1 MFIHSMGSIYAW
13 NNSTTVVIVVENS
26 HFNSAPEKL
35 MLALSLIHKN
45 SSLFVMVCPL
55 VDVMG
60 YSNGGG
66 GFLFVFFLMASF
78 DCTQASNLVWFIL
91 IVCQGC
97 FYTVLHFSSLL
108 FCPPPPRLECKPNV
122 GRQHRSTGP
131 RWPPVPAPS
140 STQSS

>member
-1 MFIHSMGSIYAW
+1 MFMHSMGSAYAW

-45 SSLFVMVCPL
+45 SSLVVMVCPL

-66 GFLFVFFLMASF
+66 DFFVFVFFLMASF
-78 DCTQASNLVWFIL
+78 DCTQASNLV
-91 IVCQGC
+91 
-97 FYTVLHFSSLL
+97 
-108 FCPPPPRLECKPNV
+108 
-122 GRQHRSTGP
+122 
-131 RWPPVPAPS
+131 
-140 STQSS
+140 

>member
-78 DCTQASNLVWFIL
+78 DCTQVSNLVWFIL

-108 FCPPPPRLECKPNV
+108 FCLPPPPIRM
-122 GRQHRSTGP
+122 
-131 RWPPVPAPS
+131 
-140 STQSS
+140 